1 MLTDDYRVRI
11 DAFEGP
17 LDLLLFLI
25 RKNEVEITDIPIA
38 AIADQFITFLEKIER
53 VDIDVAGEFLLMAA
67 TLMEIKSRMLSPRP
81 ELPRDDSAGA
91 EQEDPRSELVK
102 QLLAY
107 KQYRDAASR
116 LEARWSEWQA
126 RYPAHAANPKPAAP
140 TEESELTDESD
151 VGGPIEVDDLDLLD
165 LVEAFRKIMDTVN
178 FERLGEHQVT
188 YDDTP
193 IELHAEDILD
203 RLRRLEVPLDAG
215 DVNAPTTKAEMD
227 LATVITGRTR
237 SEMIGVF
244 LAVLDLVRRRAV
256 HVRQDKIEGGIYLS
270 LSGEQMLDP
279 NVATAADVANRA

>member
-38 AIADQFITFLEKIER
+38 TIANQFITFLEKIER

-67 TLMEIKSRMLSPRP
+67 TLMEIKSRMLTPRP
-81 ELPRDDSAGA
+81 AGTPDDSAST

-107 KQYRDAASR
+107 KQYRDAASQ

-126 RYPAHAANPKPAAP
+126 RYPAHAGLPKTAKP
-140 TEESELTDESD
+140 TIDINAEEQPDL
-151 VGGPIEVDDLDLLD
+151 GGPIEVEDLDLLD
-165 LVEAFRKIMDTVN
+165 LVEAFKRIMDTVN
-178 FERLGEHQVT
+178 FERIGEHQVT

-203 RLRRLEVPLDAG
+203 RLRNLELPIDDL
-215 DVNAPTTKAEMD
+215 NAKPEMELTK
-227 LATVITGRTR
+227 VITGRTR

-256 HVRQDKIEGGIYLS
+256 HVRQDRVEGQIYLS
-270 LSGEQMLDP
+270 LSGEPMLDP
-279 NVATAADVANRA
+279 SVASAADAANA

>member
-1 MLTDDYRVRI
+1 VLTDDYRVRI

-38 AIADQFITFLEKIER
+38 TIADQFITFLEKIER

-81 ELPRDDSAGA
+81 EQSRDESAAG

-126 RYPAHAANPKPAAP
+126 RYPAHAAAPKQPKTEPAA
-140 TEESELTDESD
+140 ELTDETD

-203 RLRRLEVPLDAG
+203 RLRGLDVSLNAAEL
-215 DVNAPTTKAEMD
+215 NAPATKPEME
-227 LATVITGRTR
+227 LASVITGRTR

-270 LSGEQMLDP
+270 LSGEAMLDP
-279 NVATAADVANRA
+279 SVASAADAGKA

>member
-1 MLTDDYRVRI
+1 VLTDDYRVRI

-38 AIADQFITFLEKIER
+38 TIANQFITFLEKIER

-67 TLMEIKSRMLSPRP
+67 TLMEIKSRMLTPRP
-81 ELPRDDSAGA
+81 AGTPDEA
-91 EQEDPRSELVK
+91 ASSEQEDPRSELVK

-107 KQYRDAASR
+107 KQYRDAASQ

-126 RYPAHAANPKPAAP
+126 RYPAHAALPKAAKPAP
-140 TEESELTDESD
+140 ELNPEEQADL
-151 VGGPIEVDDLDLLD
+151 GGPIEVDDLDLLD
-165 LVEAFRKIMDTVN
+165 LVEAFKRIMDTVN
-178 FERLGEHQVT
+178 FERIGEHQVT

-203 RLRRLEVPLDAG
+203 RLRNLELPVEDL
-215 DVNAPTTKAEMD
+215 NAKPELELTK
-227 LATVITGRTR
+227 VITGRTR

-256 HVRQDKIEGGIYLS
+256 HVRQDRVEGQIYLS
-270 LSGEQMLDP
+270 LSGEPMLDP
-279 NVATAADVANRA
+279 SVASAADAANA